1 MSRDLNL
8 YYDDI
13 LEAIRYIRS
22 FTENMSFSAF
32 SEDKRTQHACVRNLE
47 VIGEAVKHIPDDLR
61 DMVPEAGWRKIAGMR
76 DILTHEYFGIDLD
89 IIWDVIK
96 TKLGDLES
104 ATLKLKS
111 LKKSE

>member
-1 MSRDLNL
+1 
-8 YYDDI
+8 
-13 LEAIRYIRS
+13 
-22 FTENMSFSAF
+22 
-32 SEDKRTQHACVRNLE
+32 
-47 VIGEAVKHIPDDLR
+47 
-61 DMVPEAGWRKIAGMR
+61 MVPEAGWRKIAGMR

>member
-8 YYDDI
+8 YIDDI
-13 LEAIRYIRS
+13 LEAINYIRS
-22 FTENMSFSAF
+22 FTEKMSFSEF

-61 DMVPEAGWRKIAGMR
+61 NLDPEAGWKKIAGMR
-76 DILTHEYFGIDLD
+76 DILAHEYFGIDID

-96 TKLGDLES
+96 NKLDDLES
-104 ATLKLKS
+104 AALNLMN
-111 LKKSE
+111 E